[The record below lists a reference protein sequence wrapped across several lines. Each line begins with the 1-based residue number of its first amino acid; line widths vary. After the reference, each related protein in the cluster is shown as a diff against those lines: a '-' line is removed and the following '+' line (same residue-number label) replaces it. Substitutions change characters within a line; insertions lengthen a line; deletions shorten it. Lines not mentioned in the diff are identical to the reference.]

1 MGHADIYRPLTTNMI
16 KFETEMQILALKMPH
31 TDSEKV
37 RKCVV
42 VEKKVT
48 VMAVADAIGW
58 CCFSFTAEKWWFTD
72 LNLGPL
78 TCFWTNNFGLLAWLQ

>member
-1 MGHADIYRPLTTNMI
+1 MDHADIYRPLTTNMI

-58 CCFSFTAEKWWFTD
+58 CCFSFTAEKWWFTVETWIWAR
-72 LNLGPL
+72 LN
-78 TCFWTNNFGLLAWLQ
+78 TFGLTTLGC